1 MARYICNSNGDWWE
15 IDESTTYFILDTE
28 DAAFQELFDKAEIKE
43 IINGDKFADYIRE
56 YGNETE
62 LEETN

>member
-15 IDESTTYFILDTE
+15 IDESTAYFILDTE
-28 DAAFQELFDKAEIKE
+28 DAAFQELFNKAEIKE